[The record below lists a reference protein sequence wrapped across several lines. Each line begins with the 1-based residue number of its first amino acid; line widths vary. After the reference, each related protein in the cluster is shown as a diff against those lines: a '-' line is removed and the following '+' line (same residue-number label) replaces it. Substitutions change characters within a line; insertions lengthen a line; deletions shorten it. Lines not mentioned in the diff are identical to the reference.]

1 MEHINWMDVILLAI
15 LLVFSIMGFISGFT
29 EKFFSILSWVGA
41 GIVTLHLYPLAKPL
55 AARYIES
62 DTWATIAT
70 FAIIFL
76 ILLIIFK
83 LVTRFLSN
91 SVKGGPL
98 GSLDRGLGVILGA
111 LTGFFFLA
119 SMTLAGR
126 YFFTPSHYP
135 EPLKAAKIWSWAEF
149 GGYYLEKILPP
160 LKLSDPLVTPFPDFG
175 KSTLVSR
182 SLAESRGKPVTQYSS
197 NDRQRLDAL
206 AKQKG

>member
-1 MEHINWMDVILLAI
+1 MEHINWMDVILSGI
-15 LLVFSIMGFISGFT
+15 LLVFSVMGFIAGFT

-41 GIVTLHLYPLAKPL
+41 GISTLHLYPLAKPF
-55 AARYIES
+55 AGRHIEN

-70 FAIIFL
+70 FALIFL
-76 ILLIIFK
+76 VLLIVFK

-119 SMTLAGR
+119 SLTLAGR

-135 EPLKAAKIWSWAEF
+135 EPLKVSKIWSWAEF
-149 GGYYLEKILPP
+149 GGYYLEKVLPP
-160 LKLSDPLVTPFPDFG
+160 LKLSNPLVNPFPDFG
-175 KSTLVSR
+175 KSTSIAR
-182 SLAESRGKPVTQYSS
+182 SLSVSRGKLVTQYSS
-197 NDRQRLDAL
+197 QDRQRLDAL
-206 AKQKG
+206 AKQG